1 VVCECS
7 ADFGQRLRRFLYLV
21 FTVSWVV
28 GCSSQV
34 GNTIESFG
42 SLKEKKIVHQ
52 GLEREYLIYAPITAK
67 PERPLVIVMHGYTGN
82 MYDTASYVGMNGLAD
97 EHNFLV
103 AYPQGTADSD
113 GNNFFNVG
121 YDFHSSSNVDDVDFV
136 RAMVEE
142 INNQYE
148 LNREAIFA
156 TGMSN
161 GGDMSFLL
169 ACKASDLFRAV
180 APVAGSMMTNML
192 SQCEPEI
199 ALPVLEI
206 HGDEDKVTR
215 LGGDK
220 ENEDGW
226 GAYWDLETTMEFW
239 ANKNGL
245 SERGEVWSEFSK
257 GDGKLVRT
265 ITWHSEDN
273 SREVRFLVVKGGGH
287 DWPGGRFNKWSPTH
301 WLGRFAFGLG
311 DNQAFNSSEVI
322 WSFFQESL
330 DWPRMESEA

>member
-1 VVCECS
+1 M
-7 ADFGQRLRRFLYLV
+7 
-21 FTVSWVV
+21 
-28 GCSSQV
+28 
-34 GNTIESFG
+34 
-42 SLKEKKIVHQ
+42 
-52 GLEREYLIYAPITAK
+52 
-67 PERPLVIVMHGYTGN
+67 VIVMHGYTGN
-82 MYDTASYVGMNGLAD
+82 MHDTASYVGMNELAD
-97 EHNFLV
+97 EHGFLV
-103 AYPQGTADSD
+103 AYPQGTSDSD

-121 YDFHSSSNVDDVDFV
+121 YDFHSSSNVDDVGFV
-136 RAMVEE
+136 RAIVQE
-142 INNQYE
+142 IGNLHG
-148 LNREAIFA
+148 LNKDAIFA

-169 ACKASDLFRAV
+169 ACQASDLFRAV

-226 GAYWDLETTMEFW
+226 GAYWDLETTMAFW
-239 ANKNGL
+239 ANINGL
-245 SERGEVWSEFSK
+245 SERKEVLSEYPN
-257 GDGKLVRT
+257 GDGKLVRS
-265 ITWHSEDN
+265 ITWHSKEY

-287 DWPGGRFNKWSPTH
+287 DWPGGRFNKWSPTY
-301 WLGRFAFGLG
+301 WLGRVAFGFG
-311 DNQAFNSSEVI
+311 ENQAFNSSELI

-330 DWPRMESEA
+330 AWPRMESKT

>member
-1 VVCECS
+1 VRALYVVLTIS
-7 ADFGQRLRRFLYLV
+7 
-21 FTVSWVV
+21 TVL

-34 GNTIESFG
+34 GNKLQG
-42 SLKEKKIVHQ
+42 SGSTQEKTLFHQ
-52 GLEREYLIYAPITAK
+52 GLEREYLLYTPTTVRSYAP
-67 PERPLVIVMHGYTGN
+67 LVVVMHGYTGN
-82 MYDTASYVGMNGLAD
+82 MDDIASYVGMNQLAD
-97 EHNFLV
+97 ENGFLV
-103 AYPQGTADSD
+103 AYPQGTEDPD

-121 YDFHSSSNVDDVDFV
+121 YDFHSSSNVDDVGFV

-142 INNQYE
+142 IDNQNE
-148 LNREAIFA
+148 LNKEAIFA

-180 APVAGSMMTNML
+180 APVAGSMMTTML

-206 HGDEDKVTR
+206 HGDEDRVTR

-226 GAYWDLETTMEFW
+226 GAYWDLETTMAFW
-239 ANKNGL
+239 AKKNGL
-245 SERGEVWSEFSK
+245 SERKEVLSEYPN
-257 GDGKLVRT
+257 GDGKLVRS
-265 ITWHSEDN
+265 ITWHADEH
-273 SREVRFLVVKGGGH
+273 SREVRFLVIQGGGH
-287 DWPGGRFNKWSPTH
+287 DWPGGRFNKWSPTY
-301 WLGRFAFGLG
+301 WLGRVAFGLG
-311 DNQAFNSSEVI
+311 DNQAFNSSELI

-330 DWPRMESEA
+330 GWPRMESKT

>member
-1 VVCECS
+1 MQCS
-7 ADFGQRLRRFLYLV
+7 FWQRLRRFLYLV
-21 FTVSWVV
+21 FTISCVI

-34 GNTIESFG
+34 GNTIESSG
-42 SLKEKKIVHQ
+42 SLKEKRIVHQ
-52 GLEREYLIYAPITAK
+52 GLEREYLLYAPIMAR
-67 PERPLVIVMHGYTGN
+67 PELPLVIVMHGYTGN
-82 MYDTASYVGMNGLAD
+82 MYDTASYVGMNKLAD

-103 AYPQGTADSD
+103 AYPQGTEDSD

-121 YDFHSSSNVDDVDFV
+121 YDFHSSSNVDDVGFV
-136 RAMVEE
+136 REMVEE
-142 INNQYE
+142 IDSQFGLDQN
-148 LNREAIFA
+148 AIFA

-169 ACKASDLFRAV
+169 ACQASDLFRAV
-180 APVAGSMMTNML
+180 APVAGSMMTKML

-206 HGDEDKVTR
+206 HGDEDNVTR
-215 LGGDK
+215 LDGDK

-226 GAYWDLETTMEFW
+226 GAYWDLETTMMFW

-245 SERGEVWSEFSK
+245 SERREVLSEYPN

-265 ITWHSEDN
+265 ITWHSEDY

-287 DWPGGRFNKWSPTH
+287 DWPGGRFNKWSPTY
-301 WLGRFAFGLG
+301 WLGRMAFGLG
-311 DNQAFNSSEVI
+311 DNQAFNSSELI
-322 WSFFQESL
+322 WSFFQESRG
-330 DWPRMESEA
+330 WPRMESKS